1 MFACT
6 IATRVVVLPMIMV
19 TAHSVW
25 NNSLSYLRLF
35 FRFLVVLIA
44 MEVVS
49 IACNFYT
56 IHIVCYSKELQR
68 ESNMERRINA
78 TAALDG
84 TCRCFEAQSGR
95 VGSGS

>member
-1 MFACT
+1 MFGCT
-6 IATRVVVLPMIMV
+6 IATRVITLPLVIV

-35 FRFLVVLIA
+35 FRFLVVLIV

-56 IHIVCYSKELQR
+56 IHVVCYSKELQR
-68 ESNMERRINA
+68 EANMQRRINA
-78 TAALDG
+78 TTPLDG
-84 TCRCFEAQSGR
+84 TCMCLLDFL
-95 VGSGS
+95 